1 MHRDHCAPD
10 PNWAA
15 RPDGKEWSTVKP
27 LASHGL
33 DLKRTVLVDND
44 WHKSVA
50 GEEANML
57 LVPDW
62 LQEPGGW
69 RAGESIGA
77 ARRRSSIMQVAR
89 GASGC
94 CGG

>member
-10 PNWAA
+10 PNWRS
-15 RPDGKEWSTVKP
+15 RPDGQEWSTVKP

-33 DLKRTVLVDND
+33 DLCRTVLVDND
-44 WHKSVA
+44 SHKSVE

-62 LQEPGGW
+62 LQEPGGVGCRGGAGCLSGACSASARQCTSW
-69 RAGESIGA
+69 R
-77 ARRRSSIMQVAR
+77 
-89 GASGC
+89 
-94 CGG
+94 

>member
-1 MHRDHCAPD
+1 MLPSPAVPDGPLFEVVLHRDHCERD
-10 PNWAA
+10 PHWAS

-33 DLKRTVLVDND
+33 SLLTTVLVDND

-62 LQEPGGW
+62 LQEPGRW
-69 RAGESIGA
+69 LWGES
-77 ARRRSSIMQVAR
+77 
-89 GASGC
+89 
-94 CGG
+94 GGGPQ